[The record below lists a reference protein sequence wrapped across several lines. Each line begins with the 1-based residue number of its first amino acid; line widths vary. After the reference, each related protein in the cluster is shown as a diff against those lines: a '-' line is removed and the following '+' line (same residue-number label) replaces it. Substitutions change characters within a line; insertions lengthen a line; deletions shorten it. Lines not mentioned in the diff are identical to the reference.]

1 MSGGHSGEEIPVPI
15 PNTEVKLSNADDTA
29 SRGGKVG
36 SRRAFFLSFYFDGER
51 LFTGVPLFFLTTCS
65 WGESCAA
72 VEGFPARPERAA
84 RRAAPSVSGPW
95 KRSFQMESGMRL
107 FRAAWWNL
115 SARKRNQKKK
125 CFLFDINAD

>member
-51 LFTGVPLFFLTTCS
+51 LFTGVPLFFLTPRS
-65 WGESCAA
+65 WEESCAA

-84 RRAAPSVSGPW
+84 LPRGTERERVLEAQFSDGIRDAAFACRVV
-95 KRSFQMESGMRL
+95 ES
-107 FRAAWWNL
+107 
-115 SARKRNQKKK
+115 
-125 CFLFDINAD
+125 